1 MGILLFILSMVELVL
16 SAIILTLYAFLAK
29 FYTPLI
35 FLNLV
40 DPILLVIFSKKAKK
54 EELELSTAALVIS
67 GIVLVFRVIWTLAM
81 SIMLFGQMIS

>member
-1 MGILLFILSMVELVL
+1 MVELVL